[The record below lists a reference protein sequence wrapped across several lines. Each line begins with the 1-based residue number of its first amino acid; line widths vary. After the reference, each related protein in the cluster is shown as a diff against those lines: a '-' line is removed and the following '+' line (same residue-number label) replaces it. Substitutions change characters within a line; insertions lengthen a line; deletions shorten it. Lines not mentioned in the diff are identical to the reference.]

1 MKTAIVYYSMSG
13 NTKMIAERI
22 AKELSADMIEL
33 IPEKAYPDKGM
44 RKFLWGGFAA
54 VMSEKPKLYPYSFD
68 AQNYDTILIGSPVWA
83 SNVAPPIRTF
93 VEENKDSLKEKRFG
107 VFLCYA
113 GGGAD
118 KALEKLKKLLNIN
131 RFISEL
137 VLVDPKEKSAEEY
150 KDQVHTF
157 CESVKY

>member
-13 NTKMIAERI
+13 NTKMIAEMI
-22 AKELSADMIEL
+22 SKELSSDMIEL

-68 AQNYDTILIGSPVWA
+68 AELYDLILIGSPVWA

-93 VEENKDSLKEKRFG
+93 VEETRHALKEKQFG

-118 KALEKLKKLLNIN
+118 KALEKLKKLLNID
-131 RFISEL
+131 RFVSEL
-137 VLVDPKEKSAEEY
+137 VLIDPKDKPAEEY
-150 KDQVHTF
+150 SDVVHSF
-157 CESVKY
+157 CERIN